1 VSGAP
6 HRATGRGAVFG
17 LLLALVSCPSA
28 ATASPLDAFGL
39 GARATALG
47 GAVTATTSGIASN
60 YYNPAA
66 LAAERFQHLEIGYT
80 FVQPR
85 LRLNGGDLGV
95 DPHRGAHGGF
105 SVVGDLFGRRL
116 GFSLGLYMPD
126 RMLTRTR
133 SLRQSQPRFVTYDN
147 RPQRFVM
154 GGSLAYE
161 IVRDQLFAGVGL
173 TFMSHTEGTLDVRG
187 EVDMRDAELSKLFTS
202 IEEDLSSV
210 RYPTFGLLWR
220 PSSEWWVGLTWREE
234 FVLHISLDVII
245 SGDVQSRGIT
255 LVEDGSFSMTSDNR
269 NHFSPRQIALGVGHA
284 FGRWLV
290 EVDLTWLQWSRFPA
304 PTSEV
309 TLSLELGALPA
320 EMPPIDTPLEPHF
333 SDILVPRAGVEWH
346 ALEDGGF
353 DLLVRGG
360 YFYEP
365 SPAPEQTGTTNFI
378 DADKHGLSA
387 GVGLRLPFLPGV
399 LHRPLELDLA
409 AQLIVLAERAH
420 LKEDPADPIGD
431 MVADGLLVGGT
442 ATLGFAF

>member
-1 VSGAP
+1 MSAP
-6 HRATGRGAVFG
+6 TRSTVARTAAFVLWLG
-17 LLLALVSCPSA
+17 LTAQTSA
-28 ATASPLDAFGL
+28 APASPLDAFGL

-47 GAVTATTSGIASN
+47 GAVTATTGGIAAN

-66 LAAERFQHLEIGYT
+66 LAAESFQHLEIGYT

-161 IVRDQLFAGVGL
+161 IVREQLFLGVGL
-173 TFMSHTEGTLDVRG
+173 TFMSHTEGILDVRG
-187 EVDMRDAELSKLFTS
+187 EVDMRDDELSRLFTS

-220 PSSEWWVGLTWREE
+220 PNPEWWVGLTWREE

-245 SGDVQSRGIT
+245 SGDVVSRGMT

-269 NHFSPRQIALGVGHA
+269 NHFSPRQVALGVGRS

-320 EMPPIDTPLEPHF
+320 EMPPIDAPIEPGFH
-333 SDILVPRAGVEWH
+333 DILVPRAGVEWH
-346 ALEDGGF
+346 ALEEGGF
-353 DLLVRGG
+353 DLLLRGG
-360 YFYEP
+360 YFYEA

-387 GVGLRLPFLPGV
+387 GVGLRLPFLPGL
-399 LHRPLELDLA
+399 LHHPLELDIA
-409 AQLIVLAERAH
+409 AQLIMLAERAH
-420 LKEDPADPIGD
+420 MKEDPADPIGD
-431 MVADGLLVGGT
+431 MVADGLLFGGT
-442 ATLGFAF
+442 ATMRLAF